1 MVPPFSLWQL
11 AVDYFDYCPE
21 FGKAY
26 LEHHIERI
34 SLDTEHKALKVLR
47 ICEQRM
53 MTEQGDSLKLFLHVV
68 IAKELVTKYASII
81 SHPSS

>member
-1 MVPPFSLWQL
+1 MTEAVTLCREAIQYLWFHLCSLWQL
-11 AVDYFDYCPE
+11 AVEYFDYCPE
-21 FGKAY
+21 YGKAY

-53 MTEQGDSLKLFLHVV
+53 MTEQGDS
-68 IAKELVTKYASII
+68 
-81 SHPSS
+81 P